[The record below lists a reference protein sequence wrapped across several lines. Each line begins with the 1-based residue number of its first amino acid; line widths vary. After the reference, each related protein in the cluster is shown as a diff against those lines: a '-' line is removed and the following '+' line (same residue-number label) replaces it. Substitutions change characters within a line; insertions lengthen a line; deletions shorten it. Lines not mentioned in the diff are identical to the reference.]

1 MAKKKSAKV
10 SDLIPNVD
18 TTTVPEQS
26 VSDVTAEDNV
36 TKITDLD
43 LEQITVTVPDVTSKI
58 QHLTPDVTTRIQYL
72 VNVERAARLICQK
85 NENLAKSYSS
95 YPSKEDETKYLE
107 YSRIYN
113 SIVDEIEEFVKNY
126 EKVDNSR

>member
-10 SDLIPNVD
+10 SDMIPNVD

-85 NENLAKSYSS
+85 YENLAKSYSS

>member
-18 TTTVPEQS
+18 TTTVPEQP
-26 VSDVTAEDNV
+26 VSDVIAEDNV

-43 LEQITVTVPDVTSKI
+43 LEKITVTVPDVTSKI
-58 QHLTPDVTTRIQYL
+58 LTPDTSFRIQYL
-72 VNVERAARLICQK
+72 VNVERATRLICQK
-85 NENLAKSYSS
+85 YENLAKSYSS

>member
-43 LEQITVTVPDVTSKI
+43 SDKITVTVPDVTSKI
-58 QHLTPDVTTRIQYL
+58 LTPDMSFRIQYL

-85 NENLAKSYSS
+85 YENLAKSYSS

>member
-10 SDLIPNVD
+10 SDLILNVD

-85 NENLAKSYSS
+85 YENLAKSYSS

>member
-43 LEQITVTVPDVTSKI
+43 LDKITVTVPDVTSKI
-58 QHLTPDVTTRIQYL
+58 QDITPDVTSRIQYL

-85 NENLAKSYSS
+85 YENLAKSYSS

>member
-58 QHLTPDVTTRIQYL
+58 QHLPPDVTTRIQYL

-85 NENLAKSYSS
+85 YENLAKSYSS

>member
-10 SDLIPNVD
+10 SDMIPNVD

-85 NENLAKSYSS
+85 YENLAKSYSS

-113 SIVDEIEEFVKNY
+113 GIVDEIEEFVKHY
-126 EKVDNSR
+126 EKVDNNR

>member
-43 LEQITVTVPDVTSKI
+43 LDQITVTVPDVTSKI

-85 NENLAKSYSS
+85 YENLAKSYSS

>member
-10 SDLIPNVD
+10 SDMIPNVD

-43 LEQITVTVPDVTSKI
+43 SDKITVTVPDVTSKI
-58 QHLTPDVTTRIQYL
+58 LTPDMSFRIQYL

-85 NENLAKSYSS
+85 YENLAKSYSS

>member
-43 LEQITVTVPDVTSKI
+43 SDKITVTVPDVTSKI
-58 QHLTPDVTTRIQYL
+58 LTPDMPFRIQYL

-85 NENLAKSYSS
+85 YENLAKSYSS

>member
-26 VSDVTAEDNV
+26 VSDVTAENNV

-85 NENLAKSYSS
+85 YENLAKSYSS

>member
-43 LEQITVTVPDVTSKI
+43 SDKITVTVPDVTSKI

-85 NENLAKSYSS
+85 YENLAKSYSS

>member
-10 SDLIPNVD
+10 SDLILNVD
-18 TTTVPEQS
+18 TTTVPEQP

-85 NENLAKSYSS
+85 YENLAKSYSS

>member
-18 TTTVPEQS
+18 TTTVPEQP
-26 VSDVTAEDNV
+26 VSDVIAEENV

-43 LEQITVTVPDVTSKI
+43 LEKITVTVPDETSKI
-58 QHLTPDVTTRIQYL
+58 LTPDTSFRIQYL

-85 NENLAKSYSS
+85 YENLAKSYSS

-113 SIVDEIEEFVKNY
+113 GIVDEIEEFVKNY

>member
-10 SDLIPNVD
+10 SDMIPNVD

-43 LEQITVTVPDVTSKI
+43 SDKITVTVPDVTSKI
-58 QHLTPDVTTRIQYL
+58 LTPDMSFRIQYL

-85 NENLAKSYSS
+85 YENLAKSYSS

-113 SIVDEIEEFVKNY
+113 SLVDEIEEFVKNY

>member
-43 LEQITVTVPDVTSKI
+43 LDKITVTVPDVTSKI
-58 QHLTPDVTTRIQYL
+58 QDITPDVTSRIQYL

-85 NENLAKSYSS
+85 YENLAKSYSS

-113 SIVDEIEEFVKNY
+113 GIVDEIEEFVKNY

>member
-10 SDLIPNVD
+10 TDLTLNVD

-26 VSDVTAEDNV
+26 VSDVTAEENV
-36 TKITDLD
+36 TKIKNWDSD
-43 LEQITVTVPDVTSKI
+43 KITVTVPDVTSKI
-58 QHLTPDVTTRIQYL
+58 LTPDMSFRIQYL

-85 NENLAKSYSS
+85 YENLAKSYSS

>member
-10 SDLIPNVD
+10 SDLIPNVNS
-18 TTTVPEQS
+18 TTVPEQS

-85 NENLAKSYSS
+85 YENLAKSYSS

>member
-10 SDLIPNVD
+10 SDLIPNID

-43 LEQITVTVPDVTSKI
+43 SDKITVTVPDVTSKI
-58 QHLTPDVTTRIQYL
+58 QYLTPDVTTRIQYL

-85 NENLAKSYSS
+85 YENLAKSYSS

-126 EKVDNSR
+126 EKVDNRR

>member
-43 LEQITVTVPDVTSKI
+43 LEKITVTVPDVTSKI
-58 QHLTPDVTTRIQYL
+58 LTPDMSFRIQYL

-85 NENLAKSYSS
+85 YENLAKSYSS

>member
-85 NENLAKSYSS
+85 YENLAKSYSS

>member
-36 TKITDLD
+36 TKITDLN

-85 NENLAKSYSS
+85 YENLAKSYSS

>member
-10 SDLIPNVD
+10 ADMIPNVD

-43 LEQITVTVPDVTSKI
+43 SDKITVTVPDVPSKI
-58 QHLTPDVTTRIQYL
+58 LTPDMSFRIQYL

-85 NENLAKSYSS
+85 YENLAKSYSS

>member
-43 LEQITVTVPDVTSKI
+43 SDKITVTIPDVTSKI
-58 QHLTPDVTTRIQYL
+58 LTPDMSFRIQYL
-72 VNVERAARLICQK
+72 VNVERAARLLCQK
-85 NENLAKSYSS
+85 YENLAKSYSS

>member
-18 TTTVPEQS
+18 TTTVPEQP
-26 VSDVTAEDNV
+26 VSDVIAEDNV

-43 LEQITVTVPDVTSKI
+43 LEKITVTVPDVTSKI
-58 QHLTPDVTTRIQYL
+58 LTPDTSFRIQYL

-85 NENLAKSYSS
+85 YENLAKSYSS

>member
-18 TTTVPEQS
+18 TTTVPEQP
-26 VSDVTAEDNV
+26 VSDVIAEDNV

-43 LEQITVTVPDVTSKI
+43 LEKITVTVPDVTSKI
-58 QHLTPDVTTRIQYL
+58 LTPDTSFRIQYL

-85 NENLAKSYSS
+85 YENLAKSYSS

-113 SIVDEIEEFVKNY
+113 GIVDEIEEFVKNY

>member
-26 VSDVTAEDNV
+26 VSDVTAQDNV
-36 TKITDLD
+36 TKLTDLN

-85 NENLAKSYSS
+85 YENLAKSYSS

>member
-43 LEQITVTVPDVTSKI
+43 LEKTTVTVPDVTSKI
-58 QHLTPDVTTRIQYL
+58 LPPDMSFRIQYL

-85 NENLAKSYSS
+85 YENLAKSYSS

-113 SIVDEIEEFVKNY
+113 GIVDEIEEFVKNY

>member
-18 TTTVPEQS
+18 TTTVPEQP
-26 VSDVTAEDNV
+26 VSDVIAEENV

-43 LEQITVTVPDVTSKI
+43 LEKITVTVPDVTSKI
-58 QHLTPDVTTRIQYL
+58 LTPDMSFRIQYL

-85 NENLAKSYSS
+85 YENLAKSYSS

-113 SIVDEIEEFVKNY
+113 GIVDEIEEFVKNY

>member
-43 LEQITVTVPDVTSKI
+43 SDKITVTIPDVTSKI
-58 QHLTPDVTTRIQYL
+58 LTPDMSFRIQYL

-85 NENLAKSYSS
+85 YENLAKSYSS

-107 YSRIYN
+107 YNRIYN

>member
-1 MAKKKSAKV
+1 MD
-10 SDLIPNVD
+10 SD
-18 TTTVPEQS
+18 
-26 VSDVTAEDNV
+26 
-36 TKITDLD
+36 K
-43 LEQITVTVPDVTSKI
+43 ITVTIPDVTSKI
-58 QHLTPDVTTRIQYL
+58 LTPDMSFRIQYL

-85 NENLAKSYSS
+85 YENLAKSYSS

>member
-43 LEQITVTVPDVTSKI
+43 TITVTVPDVTSKI
-58 QHLTPDVTTRIQYL
+58 QYLTPDVTTRIQYL
-72 VNVERAARLICQK
+72 INVERAARLICQK
-85 NENLAKSYSS
+85 YENLAKSYSS
-95 YPSKEDETKYLE
+95 YPSKEDEIKYLE

-113 SIVDEIEEFVKNY
+113 DIVDEIEEFVKHY

>member
-85 NENLAKSYSS
+85 YENLAKSYSS
-95 YPSKEDETKYLE
+95 YPRKEDETKYLE

>member
-43 LEQITVTVPDVTSKI
+43 LEKITVTVPDATSKI
-58 QHLTPDVTTRIQYL
+58 LTPDMSFRIQYL

-85 NENLAKSYSS
+85 YENLAKSYSS

-113 SIVDEIEEFVKNY
+113 GIVDEIEEFVKNY

>member
-43 LEQITVTVPDVTSKI
+43 LEKTTVTVPDVTSKI
-58 QHLTPDVTTRIQYL
+58 LTPDMSFRIQYL

-85 NENLAKSYSS
+85 YENLAKSYSS

-113 SIVDEIEEFVKNY
+113 GIVDEIEEFVKNY
-126 EKVDNSR
+126 EKIDNSR

>member
-1 MAKKKSAKV
+1 MAKKKSTKV

-18 TTTVPEQS
+18 TTTVLEQS
-26 VSDVTAEDNV
+26 VSDVTAEDNG

-43 LEQITVTVPDVTSKI
+43 LEKITVTVPDVTSKI
-58 QHLTPDVTTRIQYL
+58 LTPDMSFRIQYL

-85 NENLAKSYSS
+85 YENLAKSYSS

-113 SIVDEIEEFVKNY
+113 GIVDEIEEFVKNY